1 MNLINKNSYKND
13 NSYESAV
20 SRLALSIQLLP
31 PVINNKKV
39 RENWILRFK
48 TQDREKWQEFLRYIE
63 KPINNEIR
71 NYLKKSFDELIQNE
85 KTLIN
90 FKIEDLEQER
100 LNAIDNYDRV
110 TANRLI
116 FLKEQADI
124 ARSLGIEEDISI
136 EISKNLDINNSFKI
150 LFDKVNSNV
159 PEVDYYKKGFKV
171 IEFEIEQISERQNKE
186 AFISELETIEKE
198 KNKISSNRNIERL
211 ELLINNTPIIQSD
224 NFVSANIDYITTKY
238 KTDKKSIILVVLL
251 ASFIG
256 LIIGVF
262 YVIIENAIKSRL

>member
-1 MNLINKNSYKND
+1 M
-13 NSYESAV
+13 
-20 SRLALSIQLLP
+20 
-31 PVINNKKV
+31 
-39 RENWILRFK
+39 
-48 TQDREKWQEFLRYIE
+48 
-63 KPINNEIR
+63 
-71 NYLKKSFDELIQNE
+71 
-85 KTLIN
+85 
-90 FKIEDLEQER
+90 
-100 LNAIDNYDRV
+100 
-110 TANRLI
+110 
-116 FLKEQADI
+116 
-124 ARSLGIEEDISI
+124 
-136 EISKNLDINNSFKI
+136 DINNSFKI

-262 YVIIENAIKSRL
+262 YVIIENAIKSRV